1 MFNKQSWVNE
11 ATNNLWLR
19 FPKVSLKV
27 IPADNWNPGV
37 IKLYTYIRDTKSD
50 YITRVESV
58 GQLSRDFD
66 FDFLNSFK
74 KEFDRCCKEVEE
86 TFNFTA
92 ENSIKEPSILKR

>member
-11 ATNNLWLR
+11 ATDNLWLR
-19 FPKVSLKV
+19 YPKVSLRV
-27 IPADNWNPGV
+27 TPTENGNPV
-37 IKLYTYIRDTKSD
+37 YTYIRDTESD

-74 KEFDRCCKEVEE
+74 KEFDRECIKVEE
-86 TFNFTA
+86 SFIFSE